1 MKSKKLLLTALV
13 ALAVPFGTLSGGFVK
28 AEEPSKASEDAAGD
42 AWEKAANEYNKPAT
56 QPGVTPQDHPTWNTE
71 TPEEAKKAEE
81 AYARKVEAEYDKL
94 TETHT
99 NGDALVNHK
108 PEYKLPAAGQTP
120 KKQANP
126 MNKKVKKALPKT
138 SAVK

>member
-13 ALAVPFGTLSGGFVK
+13 ALAVPFGTLSGGLVK
-28 AEEPSKASEDAAGD
+28 ADEPSKASEDAAGD
-42 AWEKAANEYNKPAT
+42 AWEKAANENIKPAT
-56 QPGVTPQDHPTWNTE
+56 QPGVTPKAHPTWNTE
-71 TPEEAKKAEE
+71 TREEAKQAED

-120 KKQANP
+120 KKQVNP
-126 MNKKVKKALPKT
+126 MNKNVKKALPKT

>member
-13 ALAVPFGTLSGGFVK
+13 ALAVPFGTLSGGLVK

-42 AWEKAANEYNKPAT
+42 AWEKAANDYNKPAT
-56 QPGVTPQDHPTWNTE
+56 QPGVTPQDHPTNTPTAKE
-71 TPEEAKKAEE
+71 SRDAENKYLDDATKKYEEITA
-81 AYARKVEAEYDKL
+81 
-94 TETHT
+94 THT

-108 PEYKLPAAGQTP
+108 PEFKLPAAGQTP
-120 KKQANP
+120 KKHVNP
-126 MNKKVKKALPKT
+126 VNKNVKKALPKT

>member
-1 MKSKKLLLTALV
+1 MKSKKLLLTTLV
-13 ALAVPFGTLSGGFVK
+13 ALTVPFGTLSGGLVK
-28 AEEPSKASEDAAGD
+28 AEEPSKATEDAAGD

-71 TPEEAKKAEE
+71 TREEAKKAEE

-120 KKQANP
+120 KKQVNP
-126 MNKKVKKALPKT
+126 MNKNVKKALPKT

>member
-13 ALAVPFGTLSGGFVK
+13 ALAVPFGTLSGGLVK

-42 AWEKAANEYNKPAT
+42 AWEKAANENIKPAT
-56 QPGVTPQDHPTWNTE
+56 QPGVTPQAHPTWNTE
-71 TPEEAKKAEE
+71 TREEAKKNEDE
-81 AYARKVEAEYDKL
+81 YARKVQAEYDKL
-94 TETHT
+94 TEIHT

-108 PEYKLPAAGQTP
+108 PEYKLPAATQTP
-120 KKQANP
+120 KKQVKP
-126 MNKKVKKALPKT
+126 MDKNVKKALPKT

>member
-13 ALAVPFGTLSGGFVK
+13 ALAVPFGTISGGFVK
-28 AEEPSKASEDAAGD
+28 AEGPSKASEDAHSD
-42 AWEKAANEYNKPAT
+42 AWEKAANENIKPAT
-56 QPGVTPQDHPTWNTE
+56 QPGVTPKTTPTWNTQ
-71 TPEEAKKAEE
+71 TPEEAKKAED

-120 KKQANP
+120 KKQVKP
-126 MNKKVKKALPKT
+126 MDKNVKKALPKT

>member
-108 PEYKLPAAGQTP
+108 PEYKLPDATQTP
-120 KKQANP
+120 KKQVKP
-126 MNKKVKKALPKT
+126 MDKNVKKALPKT

>member
-13 ALAVPFGTLSGGFVK
+13 ALAVPFGTLSGGLVK
-28 AEEPSKASEDAAGD
+28 ADEPSKASEDAAGD
-42 AWEKAANEYNKPAT
+42 AWEKAANENIKPAT
-56 QPGVTPQDHPTWNTE
+56 QPGVTPQAHPTWNTE
-71 TPEEAKKAEE
+71 TREEAKKAED

-94 TETHT
+94 TATHT

-120 KKQANP
+120 KKQVNP
-126 MNKKVKKALPKT
+126 MNKNVKKALPKT

>member
-28 AEEPSKASEDAAGD
+28 ADEPSKASEDAASD
-42 AWEKAANEYNKPAT
+42 AWEKAANENIKPVT
-56 QPGVTPQDHPTWNTE
+56 QPGVIPQDHPTNTP
-71 TPEEAKKAEE
+71 TAKESKDAENNYLD
-81 AYARKVEAEYDKL
+81 AAEAEYNKL
-94 TETHT
+94 NPTYKKGE
-99 NGDALVNHK
+99 ALVNTK
-108 PEYKLPAAGQTP
+108 PEYKLPAAEQTP

-126 MNKKVKKALPKT
+126 MNKNVKKALPKT

>member
-1 MKSKKLLLTALV
+1 MKSKKLLLTTLV

-28 AEEPSKASEDAAGD
+28 ADEPSKASEDAASD
-42 AWEKAANEYNKPAT
+42 AWEKAANENIKPAT
-56 QPGVTPQDHPTWNTE
+56 QPGVTPQAHPTWNTE
-71 TPEEAKKAEE
+71 TREEAKQAED

-94 TETHT
+94 TATHT

-120 KKQANP
+120 KKQVNP
-126 MNKKVKKALPKT
+126 MNKNAKKALPKT

>member
-28 AEEPSKASEDAAGD
+28 AEGPSKASEDAASD
-42 AWEKAANEYNKPAT
+42 AWEKAANDYNKPTT
-56 QPGVTPQDHPTWNTE
+56 QPGVTPQAHPTWNTE
-71 TPEEAKKAEE
+71 TPKEAKQAED

-94 TETHT
+94 TATHT

-108 PEYKLPAAGQTP
+108 PEYKLPDATQTP
-120 KKQANP
+120 KKQLKQMDKNV
-126 MNKKVKKALPKT
+126 KKVLPKT

>member
-28 AEEPSKASEDAAGD
+28 AEGPTQPKTPANTTPSASPKDVDTQTGKEAGD
-42 AWEKAANEYNKPAT
+42 AEKKYLDDA
-56 QPGVTPQDHPTWNTE
+56 
-71 TPEEAKKAEE
+71 AKKYE
-81 AYARKVEAEYDKL
+81 DL
-94 TETHT
+94 TEKSEK
-99 NGDALVNHK
+99 GEPLVYDK

-120 KKQANP
+120 KKQVNP
-126 MNKKVKKALPKT
+126 MNKNVKKALPKT